1 MGKTLGDDL
10 RRKLLFAYDQGEG
23 TLEDLASRF
32 LVSVGWAKKISAA
45 RNRTGQAER
54 VPHKPGRKPH
64 TGIEAQQQVRTWFV
78 QQPDLTLAEVQQ
90 KLLSEA
96 GVSLSLPQ
104 VWKLLRKLGLRL
116 KKSRSTPPSEIPKPT
131 VNSARSLS
139 LESRR
144 SLRNT

>member
-1 MGKTLGDDL
+1 MGKTFGDDL

-23 TLEDLASRF
+23 TLQELASRF
-32 LVSVGWAKKISAA
+32 LVSVGWAKKISAV

-64 TGIEAQQQVRTWFV
+64 TGIKAQQQVRVWFV

-90 KLLSEA
+90 KLLGNA

-104 VWKLLRKLGLRL
+104 VWKLLRRLGLRL
-116 KKSRSTPPSEIPKPT
+116 KKSRSTPPSAIPKAIA
-131 VNSARSLS
+131 NSARSL
-139 LESRR
+139 LLVSRR
-144 SLRNT
+144 SRRNT

>member
-23 TLEDLASRF
+23 TLEELASRF
-32 LVSVGWAKKISAA
+32 LVSVAWAKKISAA
-45 RNRTGQAER
+45 RNHTGQAER

-64 TGIEAQQQVRTWFV
+64 AGIEAQQQVKAWFV

-116 KKSRSTPPSEIPKPT
+116 KKSRSTPPSEIPKLT

-139 LESRR
+139 HESRR

>member
-1 MGKTLGDDL
+1 MGKPLGDDL

-23 TLEDLASRF
+23 TLEQLASRF

-54 VPHKPGRKPH
+54 LPHKPGRKPH
-64 TGIEAQQQVRTWFV
+64 AGIEAQQQVRVWFV
-78 QQPDLTLAEVQQ
+78 QQTDLTLAKVQQ
-90 KLLSEA
+90 KLLGKA

-116 KKSRSTPPSEIPKPT
+116 KKSRSTLPSAIAKPIA
-131 VNSARSLS
+131 NSARNLS
-139 LESRR
+139 PASQRLHRKD
-144 SLRNT
+144 

>member
-1 MGKTLGDDL
+1 MAKALGDDL

-23 TLEDLASRF
+23 TLEELASRF

-64 TGIEAQQQVRTWFV
+64 AGVEVQQQVKVWFV

-90 KLLSEA
+90 KLLGEA

-104 VWKLLRKLGLRL
+104 IWKLLRKLGLRL
-116 KKSRSTPPSEIPKPT
+116 KKSHSTPLNEIPKPIA
-131 VNSARSLS
+131 NSAKSLRPA
-139 LESRR
+139 SRR
-144 SLRNT
+144 LRRKS

>member
-1 MGKTLGDDL
+1 MGKPLGDDL
-10 RRKLLFAYDQGEG
+10 RRKLLLAYDQGEG
-23 TLEDLASRF
+23 TLDELASRF

-54 VPHKPGRKPH
+54 LAHKPGRKPH
-64 TGIEAQQQVRTWFV
+64 AGVEAQQQVRTWFV
-78 QQPDLTLAEVQQ
+78 QQPDLTLAEVRQ
-90 KLLSEA
+90 KLLGEA

-116 KKSRSTPPSEIPKPT
+116 KKSRSMPPSETPKPT

-139 LESRR
+139 PKSRR

>member
-1 MGKTLGDDL
+1 MGKPLGDDL
-10 RRKLLFAYDQGEG
+10 RRKLLFAYDQGEE
-23 TLEDLASRF
+23 TLEELASRF

-45 RNRTGQAER
+45 RNQTGQAER
-54 VPHKPGRKPH
+54 LPHQPGRKPH
-64 TGIEAQQQVRTWFV
+64 AGIEAQQQVRVWFV
-78 QQPDLTLAEVQQ
+78 HQPDLTLAEVQQ

-116 KKSRSTPPSEIPKPT
+116 KKSRSTPPSEIPKPI
-131 VNSARSLS
+131 VSGARSLS
-139 LESRR
+139 LQSRR

>member
-1 MGKTLGDDL
+1 MGKSLGDDL
-10 RRKLLFAYDQGEG
+10 RRKLLLAYDQGEG
-23 TLEDLASRF
+23 ALQELASRF

-54 VPHKPGRKPH
+54 LPHKPGRKPH
-64 TGIEAQQQVRTWFV
+64 AGIEAQRQVRIWFV
-78 QQPDLTLAEVQQ
+78 HQPDLTLAEVQQ
-90 KLLSEA
+90 KLLGEA

-131 VNSARSLS
+131 ENSARSLS